1 MNQPEVRSP
10 RSWIT
15 KFRDAFRGVWVAARG
30 SSSYAAHLIAAATVI
45 AIAAWL
51 QVERLEWCLLA
62 ACIAA
67 VLAAEAFNSALES
80 LAKAVSLEEHPHLRD
95 ALDIGSGA
103 VLIAAIAGAAIG
115 AMIFIPRLLPLI
127 GG

>member
-1 MNQPEVRSP
+1 MSP

-15 KFRDAFRGVWVAARG
+15 KFHNAFRGVWVAARG
-30 SSSYAAHLIAAATVI
+30 SGSFAVHLVVAAGVIAAA
-45 AIAAWL
+45 AWF

-67 VLAAEAFNSALES
+67 VLAAEGFNSALES
-80 LAKAVSLEEHPHLRD
+80 LAKAVSDREHPRLRD

-103 VLIAAIAGAAIG
+103 VLIAAIGAVAIG
-115 AMIFIPRLLPLI
+115 AMIFLPRLVATFR
-127 GG
+127 G